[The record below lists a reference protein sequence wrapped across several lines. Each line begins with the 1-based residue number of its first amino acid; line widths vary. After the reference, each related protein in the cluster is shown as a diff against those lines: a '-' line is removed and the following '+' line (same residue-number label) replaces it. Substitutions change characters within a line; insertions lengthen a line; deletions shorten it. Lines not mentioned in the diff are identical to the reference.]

1 MMQIN
6 KLKRQKISTEF
17 EKEQMYWPPHC
28 IWRYTVGIRP
38 LMWIFSIFLGVTGL
52 VTTDDKNAR
61 NIDVDLWAMTDQE
74 TGEYGVSLI
83 ESDKQMT
90 DLTFLLKLFL

>member
-1 MMQIN
+1 
-6 KLKRQKISTEF
+6 
-17 EKEQMYWPPHC
+17 
-28 IWRYTVGIRP
+28 
-38 LMWIFSIFLGVTGL
+38 MWIFLIFLGVTGL

-83 ESDKQMT
+83 DRKSVV
-90 DLTFLLKLFL
+90 